1 MKHIILGTAGH
12 VDHGKTSLVKA
23 LTGIDTDRLKEEK
36 ERGITIELGFAALRL
51 PGGMTLGI
59 VDVPGHERFI
69 KNMVAGASGV
79 DLLLLVIAADEGVMP
94 QTREHLHICTLLGI
108 RRGLVALT
116 KIDMVD
122 EDWLALVRDDVQDYL
137 QGTFLAGAPVVP
149 VSAVTGAGLTELVAA
164 LDALAATVGEKRDHG
179 VFRLPVDRVF
189 SMRGFGTVVTGTLIS
204 GAVGVG
210 DEIELLPSG
219 RQAKIRTI
227 QVHNQGVERA
237 EAGQR
242 TAINLQG
249 VDRAAVESGEV
260 MIRPGTVTVSRRL
273 DVLLNYLESNEKALK
288 NRSLVR
294 FHVGTRENIGRII
307 ILDRDEALPGAG
319 VNGQMIF
326 AEPVVVMAG
335 DHFVVRSYSP
345 ITTTGGGIVLDPL
358 PRKHKRMQAA
368 VGEEFRL
375 LAAGTEEQRVG
386 VIVARAG
393 SEGVNIPRLV
403 MRTGLAESR
412 LRKIIDVMLNARQV
426 VLLDSETLLVVSAA
440 AYASLQEQLL
450 RKLGGY
456 HEKNPLREGM
466 QKEELRMNIGVFI
479 QAKLF
484 NKALKDLE
492 KGGKVVLER
501 EAVRLPEHR
510 VRLEEDLE
518 TLKGRILELYL
529 QAGLTPPTIRE
540 VYGRFPDR
548 AKDVDSVRML
558 LLREGKLVK
567 VNEDLLYHRA
577 VLDKL
582 QEDYREMLLRDGRAT
597 PVTFKELTNLSRKFI
612 IPLMEYFDTAKL
624 TVRSGDYRLLREKR

>member
-1 MKHIILGTAGH
+1 MKHIILGVAGH

-36 ERGITIELGFAALRL
+36 ERGITIELGFASLRL

-116 KIDMVD
+116 KIDMVE
-122 EDWLALVRDDVQDYL
+122 EDWLALVLDDVQDYL

-149 VSAVTGAGLTELVAA
+149 VSAATGAGLPELTAA
-164 LDALAATVGEKRDHG
+164 LDAITATVEEKDDHG

-210 DEIELLPSG
+210 EEIELLPSG
-219 RQAKIRTI
+219 LQARIRTI
-227 QVHNQGVERA
+227 QVHNQGVDRA

-249 VDRAAVESGEV
+249 VERAAVERGEV
-260 MIRPGTVTVSRRL
+260 MVRPGTMTVSRRL
-273 DVLLNYLESNEKALK
+273 DVRLNYLESNEKTLK
-288 NRSLVR
+288 NRSLIR
-294 FHVGTRENIGRII
+294 FHAGAREDIGRIVL
-307 ILDRDEALPGAG
+307 LDRDEALPGDEID
-319 VNGQMIF
+319 GQVIF
-326 AEPVVVMAG
+326 TAPVAVMAG
-335 DHFVVRSYSP
+335 DRFVVRGYSP
-345 ITTTGGGIVLDPL
+345 IATSGGGIILDPL

-368 VGEEFRL
+368 VAEEFRL
-375 LAAGTEEQRVG
+375 LAAGTDERRVA

-393 SEGVNIPRLV
+393 FEGVNIARLV
-403 MRTGLAESR
+403 MRTGLAEGR
-412 LRKIIDVMLNARQV
+412 LRRIIDAMLSARQV
-426 VLLDSETLLVVSAA
+426 ILLDSETLLVVSAA
-440 AYASLQEQLL
+440 AYAALQDELL

-466 QKEELRMNIGVFI
+466 QKEELRMNVGAFI

-492 KGGKVVLER
+492 KGGKAVLER
-501 EAVRLPEHR
+501 ETVRLPGHR

-518 TLKGRILELYL
+518 TLKERVLELYL
-529 QAGLTPPTIRE
+529 QAGLAPPTIRE

-548 AKDVDSVRML
+548 GKEVDSVRTI
-558 LLREGKLVK
+558 LLREAKLVK
-567 VNEDLLYHRA
+567 VSEDLLYHRD
-577 VLDKL
+577 VLDRL
-582 QEDYREMLLRDGRAT
+582 QGDYREMLLRDGQAT

-612 IPLMEYFDTAKL
+612 IPLMEYFDATKL
-624 TVRSGDYRLLREKR
+624 TVRSGDCRLLRERR